1 MARSDVTLCSWNS
14 PASLSDFI
22 SPDLCPPN
30 NPVDY
35 GICGLIQER
44 VYIVQTPVR
53 DTSRCDQRL
62 EALSSASSTHGQAYH
77 KTSSKK
83 QLVNAVS
90 GTCKHEGKIISL
102 WTPAKLKPAIFRANT
117 LHNRLFSESPT
128 VYRGKCVVLRHFH
141 RSHLK
146 ANKVSKSDGIRKVE
160 YAYHFWKCA
169 DAVDRKLSKLVDAC
183 QN

>member
-53 DTSRCDQRL
+53 DISRCDQWL
-62 EALSSASSTHGQAYH
+62 EAVSHWHVGKHIKNVIDRAVGQW
-77 KTSSKK
+77 KK
-83 QLVNAVS
+83 AV
-90 GTCKHEGKIISL
+90 TCKREGKIASL
-102 WTPAKLKPAIFRANT
+102 WTPAKLKPALFRANT
-117 LHNRLFSESPT
+117 LHNQLFSEPPT
-128 VYRGKCVVLRHFH
+128 VYPGKHIVLRHFH
-141 RSHLK
+141 RSYLK
-146 ANKVSKSDGIRKVE
+146 ANKVSKSDRTRKVKH
-160 YAYHFWKCA
+160 AYHF
-169 DAVDRKLSKLVDAC
+169 
-183 QN
+183 